1 MFSSLKNTMIN
12 IKNLFKPDGI
22 LNQLGRKTG
31 SGSDP
36 DAIAGTYFSLL
47 AFYDHNYKKVW
58 KYFE

>member
-1 MFSSLKNTMIN
+1 MFSSLKNTMIQY
-12 IKNLFKPDGI
+12 KNLFEPDWI
-22 LNQLGRKTG
+22 RNQLCRKTG

-47 AFYDHNYKKVW
+47 AFYDHNYEKVW